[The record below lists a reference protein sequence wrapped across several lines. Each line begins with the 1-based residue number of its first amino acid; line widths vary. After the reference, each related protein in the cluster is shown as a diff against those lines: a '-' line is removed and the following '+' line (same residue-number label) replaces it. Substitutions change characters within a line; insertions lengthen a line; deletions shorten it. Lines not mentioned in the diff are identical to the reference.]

1 MRRCRQRRLRPG
13 RFRRRNRLRRPRGL
27 WLWNFDRA
35 HDSGRF
41 RAAKRKTSDV
51 VGSVEAPQEL
61 WPSLAALDEDPCT
74 TAITALRLLEKEQ
87 TIPPRTT
94 VTEQPTEE

>member
-1 MRRCRQRRLRPG
+1 VGSGASGPG
-13 RFRRRNRLRRPRGL
+13 G
-27 WLWNFDRA
+27 
-35 HDSGRF
+35 SGAGTGSGGHGGCGSGTSIARTT
-41 RAAKRKTSDV
+41 RVVSAQLKRKTSDV

-74 TAITALRLLEKEQ
+74 TAITALRLLEKEE